1 MNEKSLKTC
10 RCLLTAAVLVAA
22 SATPASAQ
30 SPSPAGRPP
39 RGKQAVLFL
48 AGAASGLGLHES
60 GHVIFGAAF
69 GAHPRVKRIDYGPAP
84 FFAIVHDPVTRR
96 KEYVISSAGFWMQ
109 HAGSER
115 ILNARPWLKDEDAPF
130 LKGVL
135 AFNIGTSLVYSAAAF
150 GRFGPPERDTRGMAS
165 SLGKD
170 GIPEPVVGLL
180 VLGPAALDAY
190 RYVRPDAAWAKW
202 TSRGAKIAMVVLT
215 IAAGR

>member
-1 MNEKSLKTC
+1 
-10 RCLLTAAVLVAA
+10 
-22 SATPASAQ
+22 
-30 SPSPAGRPP
+30 
-39 RGKQAVLFL
+39 
-48 AGAASGLGLHES
+48 
-60 GHVIFGAAF
+60 
-69 GAHPRVKRIDYGPAP
+69 IDYGPAP
-84 FFAIVHDPVTRR
+84 LFAIVHDPVTRR
-96 KEYVISSAGFWMQ
+96 REFVISSAGFWMQ
-109 HAGSER
+109 HTGSEW
-115 ILNARPWLKDEDAPF
+115 ILNARPRLKDEDAPF

-150 GRFGPPERDTRGMAS
+150 GRFGPPERDTRGVAS